1 MNTKNKIKIKI
12 PKIFTREGDVFC
24 QRSDGVRV
32 ESGCKSSVV
41 GWDHHHH
48 LASDMLIQC
57 IHHSSYSSICFML
70 SCGPSCWS
78 IAHASCSHGRC
89 SCRPGYI
96 PQVNTISTKTTLI
109 IHHDNYHLFHH
120 IIIIMSCCSTPPSPH
135 PDYPV
140 VQLEQPTRLFS
151 HLMEGASKSTDII
164 QVKRKSQNNN
174 FSNIFL

>member
-1 MNTKNKIKIKI
+1 MNTKNLY
-12 PKIFTREGDVFC
+12 
-24 QRSDGVRV
+24 QRGRCFLPEVGRSKSWERLQVERGRVR
-32 ESGCKSSVV
+32 SSSSSCFWYIDTVY
-41 GWDHHHH
+41 
-48 LASDMLIQC
+48 
-57 IHHSSYSSICFML
+57 SSYSSICFML

-120 IIIIMSCCSTPPSPH
+120 IMIIMSCCSTPPSPH

>member
-1 MNTKNKIKIKI
+1 
-12 PKIFTREGDVFC
+12 
-24 QRSDGVRV
+24 
-32 ESGCKSSVV
+32 
-41 GWDHHHH
+41 
-48 LASDMLIQC
+48 
-57 IHHSSYSSICFML
+57 ML

-120 IIIIMSCCSTPPSPH
+120 IIIMSCCSTPPSPH

-174 FSNIFL
+174 FSNIFLLFHLILLYSDGKIMNYWMFAMISIGCIFIVFVGVSIYILW